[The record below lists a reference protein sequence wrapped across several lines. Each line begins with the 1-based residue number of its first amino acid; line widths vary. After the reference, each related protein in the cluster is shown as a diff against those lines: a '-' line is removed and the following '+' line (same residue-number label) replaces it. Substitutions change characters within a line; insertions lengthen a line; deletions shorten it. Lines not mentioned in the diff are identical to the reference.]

1 LALPVKALKVGQ
13 EDYWLDQI
21 AKDREEY
28 FSGKGES
35 PGRFVGEA
43 AAASGLEGEATAE
56 QVRAMFRGL
65 DPATGEQRC
74 QPLWRADPRSKLSAA
89 PLLAALKERAAAQG
103 VDQLDT
109 LAGSKALAA
118 DVRSIQ
124 AAGKPG
130 ASGRVKVETIERLA
144 RKVLGVDPH
153 ELYGEH
159 FDRAWQHRGKRID
172 ARVAAFDHCF
182 SSPKSVSLLLAGGGE
197 HVRRELAAGRGEA
210 LTLAIGYLERHGLG
224 VRRDHNGADRYQACG
239 GLLGVAFEHR
249 MSRAGDPD
257 AHTHVLVQNA
267 ARGPDGRWTA
277 LDSDRLYAHL
287 MAADHLYLAAER
299 AALTQRLGVRWGPV
313 DERSGA
319 AEVIGLDDRALIERF
334 SKRSEE
340 IDEWLAEHGLSGI
353 KASSAAAV
361 ATRAPKDRS
370 ESEESVYA
378 RWQRELADA
387 GIGERELRAAL
398 TGGRGRLATPEEVTR
413 ALSELA
419 SPEGL
424 TASASTFTRADVVDA
439 LAKRLPVAPSAQ
451 DTITQ
456 AEQVAER
463 FLGERSVLVGRDAR
477 LGVERYATPELLERE
492 RQLVAAATQRREERT
507 GQVRPEVV
515 RAVLDRHATAG
526 DDQAAM
532 VEDVCRSGAGVS
544 LVVGRAGSG
553 KTWALG
559 LAREAL
565 ELDGYTVLGA
575 APTGIA
581 AVGLGEEGFG
591 DIRTVDRLL
600 FQLGTGR
607 AELDAKTVL
616 VVDEAAMLGTR
627 KLGPL
632 LDHAH
637 HAHAKVILVG
647 DDRQFASIDA
657 GGGFRALRL
666 RLGASELTVNRRQV
680 EAWEQRAI
688 DDLRAG
694 RVEQAIAAYAEHDR
708 IRAFDG
714 RDDRDRALVGDWW
727 QAHQAGEEPVV
738 YAHRRAQVDRLNSI
752 CQRLR
757 AENGQLG
764 SERLA
769 VGDRTFAVGDRVV
782 LGANALGRL
791 GVANGTSAEITA
803 LDVAGRTMT
812 VRTVEEDPPRTVVL
826 PGWYLDAAVRPGQ
839 SRRVDLAYARTDM
852 RSQGRTE
859 QRALLALDGKEDMQG
874 SYVQLTR
881 GKERTDM
888 YLTVGPEPLGDHDGH
903 PRGEPVE
910 PEQLLGRVLTRDGSK
925 TLAADTPVVA
935 EVRRWST
942 RRLREERD
950 QLAALRAEC
959 PPDRSRELRLA
970 RQRAADLEQARQAAT
985 VEHQAA
991 TKGLAAVAGSVWR
1004 RQQAAEARERLTMA
1018 EHGVRATT
1026 RQAEQA
1032 AERAGRLRR
1041 AEQARAGWHEQHAD
1055 LPQREHA
1062 VARELAWRHRVD
1074 ARAMALDPPGWLLAE
1089 LGLVPQ
1095 RPAERDAWL
1104 AAAVELDTWRRTH
1117 GLDDPGPAPQE
1128 RRQRTGP
1135 ERAGRPVDLKRS
1147 TPATRPGRAAA
1158 GEEPTNDQP
1167 RASEESRQAGPRWR
1181 HPTRERAGRAEP
1193 PAGGKAREAMA
1204 AELLGAEPGRHQP
1217 GRRRDWQQA
1226 RAALER
1232 LAAHRDRTRDPDHHR
1247 HRDHRQPGHR
1257 RPERAP
1263 APHERDTR

>member
-1 LALPVKALKVGQ
+1 VALPVKALKVGQ
-13 EDYWLDQI
+13 ENYWLDQI
-21 AKDREEY
+21 AKDREQY

-35 PGRFVGEA
+35 PGRVVGEV
-43 AAASGLEGEATAE
+43 AAASGLKGEASAE

-65 DPATGEQRC
+65 DPATGEVRC
-74 QPLWRADPRSKLSAA
+74 KPLWRADPRSKLSAA

-103 VDQLDT
+103 VEQLDA
-109 LAGSKALAA
+109 LATSKALAG

-130 ASGRVKVETIERLA
+130 ASGRVKVETIERVS
-144 RKVLGVDPH
+144 RKVLGIDPH
-153 ELYGEH
+153 TLYGEH
-159 FDRAWQHRGKRID
+159 FDRAWQHKGKRVD
-172 ARVAAFDHCF
+172 GRVAAFDHCF
-182 SSPKSVSLLLAGGGE
+182 SSPKSVSLLAGGGGE
-197 HVRRELAAGRGEA
+197 RVRREVAAGRAEA
-210 LTLAIGYLERHGLG
+210 LDLAIKYLERHGIG
-224 VRRDHNGADRYQACG
+224 VRRDHNGTDRYQACG
-239 GLLGVAFEHR
+239 GLLGMAFEHR

-267 ARGPDGRWTA
+267 ALGPDGRWTA

-299 AALTQRLGVRWGPV
+299 AALTERLGVRWGPV
-313 DERSGA
+313 DARSGA
-319 AEVIGLDDRALIERF
+319 AEIVGLDDRALIERF

-361 ATRAPKDRS
+361 ATRAPKDHA
-370 ESEESVYA
+370 ESEEGVYA
-378 RWQRELADA
+378 RWVTELADA

-398 TGGRGRLATPEEVTR
+398 TGGRGRLATPEEVAR
-413 ALSELA
+413 ALTELA

-439 LAKRLPVAPSAQ
+439 LAKRLPVAPTARQ
-451 DTITQ
+451 ALTQ
-456 AEQVAER
+456 AEEGAER

-477 LGVERYATPELLERE
+477 LGVERYSTPELLEGE
-492 RQLVAAATQRREERT
+492 RRLVAAATQRREERT

-526 DDQAAM
+526 PDQAAM
-532 VEDVCRSGAGVS
+532 VQDVCRSGAGVS
-544 LVVGRAGSG
+544 VVVGRAGSG

-559 LAREAL
+559 LAREAF
-565 ELDGYTVLGA
+565 ELDGHRVIGA

-600 FQLGTGR
+600 VDLGTGR
-607 AELDAKTVL
+607 AALDARTVL

-627 KLGPL
+627 KLAPL

-637 HAHAKVILVG
+637 HAQAKVILVG
-647 DDRQFASIDA
+647 DDRQFAPIDA

-688 DDLRAG
+688 EDVRDG
-694 RVEQAIAAYAEHDR
+694 RIEQAIAAYAEHER
-708 IRAFDG
+708 IRAFEG
-714 RDDRDRALVGDWW
+714 RDDRDGAIVTDWW
-727 QAHQAGEEPVV
+727 QAHQAGEDPVV
-738 YAHRRAQVDRLNSI
+738 YAHRRAQVNRLNTI

-757 AENGQLG
+757 AEAGQLG

-769 VGDRTFAVGDRVV
+769 VGDRSFAVGDRVV

-803 LDVAGRTMT
+803 LDVPGRTMT
-812 VRTVEEDPPRTVVL
+812 VRTLEADPPRTVIL
-826 PGWYLDAAVRPGQ
+826 PGWYLDAVVRPGQ

-888 YLTVGPEPLGDHDGH
+888 YLTVGPEPLSDEGHGH

-910 PEQLLGRVLTRDGSK
+910 PAQLLGRVLTRDGSK
-925 TLAADTPVVA
+925 TLATDTPTLP

-950 QLAALRAEC
+950 QLAELRASC
-959 PPDRSRELRLA
+959 PADRSRELGLA
-970 RQRAADLEQARQAAT
+970 RQRATNLEQARRAAT
-985 VEHQAA
+985 AGRDAA
-991 TKGLAAVAGSVWR
+991 
-1004 RQQAAEARERLTMA
+1004 AAEVAALGGSLLRRREAAAARERLTLA

-1026 RQAEQA
+1026 RQATQA

-1041 AEQARAGWHEQHAD
+1041 TEQARAGWLEQHAD
-1055 LPQREHA
+1055 LPARERA
-1062 VARELAWRHRVD
+1062 VARELAWRGRVD
-1074 ARAMALDPPGWLLAE
+1074 ARAVVLDPPGWLLAE
-1089 LGLVPQ
+1089 LGPLP
-1095 RPAERDAWL
+1095 PAAQAGERGAWL

-1117 GLDDPGPAPQE
+1117 GLDERPAPPE
-1128 RRQRTGP
+1128 RRQRDRP
-1135 ERAGRPVDLKRS
+1135 ARAGRPVDRVRS
-1147 TPATRPGRAAA
+1147 TPATRQGRAAA
-1158 GEEPTNDQP
+1158 GEAPTQAQP
-1167 RASEESRQAGPRWR
+1167 RSPEETRRDRPRWR
-1181 HPTRERAGRAEP
+1181 RPTRDRAGRAEP
-1193 PAGGKAREAMA
+1193 PAGGKARDATA
-1204 AELLGAEPGRHQP
+1204 AELLGAEPGRQEP

-1232 LAAHRDRTRDPDHHR
+1232 LAAHRQRTRDPDHR
-1247 HRDHRQPGHR
+1247 TDRQPGHC
-1257 RPERAP
+1257 RPERAS
-1263 APHERDTR
+1263 APHERDPR